1 MIDADYDYGNDDYYY
16 EETEEEESVTEEE
29 ESVTEVYY
37 QTSTNLYYDKTEVSK
52 CYLVSSS
59 SSFKDEWIKFYIS
72 TRSYL
77 FYFYFAI
84 NNLLFLM
91 LL

>member
-16 EETEEEESVTEEE
+16 EETEEEESVTE
-29 ESVTEVYY
+29 EVYY

-59 SSFKDEWIKFYIS
+59 SSFKDE
-72 TRSYL
+72 
-77 FYFYFAI
+77 
-84 NNLLFLM
+84 
-91 LL
+91 